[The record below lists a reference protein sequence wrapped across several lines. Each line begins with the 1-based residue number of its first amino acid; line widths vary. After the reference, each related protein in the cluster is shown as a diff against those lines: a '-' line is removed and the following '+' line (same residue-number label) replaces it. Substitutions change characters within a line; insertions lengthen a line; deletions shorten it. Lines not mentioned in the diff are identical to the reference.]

1 MSRQHEILEAAATK
15 DGQERIW
22 DAFRR
27 WGFLQAKLDPLG
39 DVQPVAMPD
48 LDVTGPEGDAARR
61 FYCGSIGA
69 EFMHIADA
77 EKREWIQAR
86 MEAEAPEVDRARILD
101 WLVRAEIF
109 EQVLQTRY
117 LGTKR
122 YSLEGE
128 ASLLPLLDSILGAAA
143 NQGAEQAVVAMSHR
157 GRLNVMVHIVGRA
170 AAEVFA
176 RFEDVDPRSVLG
188 GGDVKYHMGATGN
201 FVTADERNVAMHLVS
216 NPSHL
221 EAVNPVAV
229 GRARAKQQR
238 ARDTERKKIVPV
250 IMYGD
255 APFAGQGI
263 LAETLNMSGVE
274 GFTVGGSIHVVVN

>member
-1 MSRQHEILEAAATK
+1 M
-15 DGQERIW
+15 
-22 DAFRR
+22 
-27 WGFLQAKLDPLG
+27 G
-39 DVQPVAMPD
+39 DVKPEAMAD
-48 LDVTGPEGDAARR
+48 LDVTGPEADAARQ
-61 FYCGSIGA
+61 FYCGTIGA
-69 EFMHIADA
+69 EFMHIASR

-86 MEAEAPEVDRARILD
+86 MEAEAPEVDRERILD

-143 NQGAEQAVVAMSHR
+143 SQGAEQAVMAMSHR
-157 GRLNVMVHIVGRA
+157 GRLNVMVHIVGRG

-188 GGDVKYHMGATGN
+188 GGDVKYHMGATGD
-201 FVTADERNVAMHLVS
+201 FVTADGSRVAIHLVS

-221 EAVNPVAV
+221 EAVDPVAV

-238 ARDTERKKIVPV
+238 ANDTERRKIVPV
-250 IMYGD
+250 IMHGD
-255 APFAGQGI
+255 AAFAGQGI
-263 LAETLNMSGVE
+263 LAETLNMSGVD
-274 GFTVGGSIHVVVN
+274 GFTVGGSIHVVVNNLIGFTTIPRDSHSSRFSTDWLCACRCRFST

>member
-27 WGFLQAKLDPLG
+27 WGFLQAKIDPQG

-128 ASLLPLLDSILGAAA
+128 ASLLPLLDSILGAGA
-143 NQGAEQAVVAMSHR
+143 NQGAKQAVGARRREVPH
-157 GRLNVMVHIVGRA
+157 GRDRK
-170 AAEVFA
+170 F
-176 RFEDVDPRSVLG
+176 
-188 GGDVKYHMGATGN
+188 
-201 FVTADERNVAMHLVS
+201 
-216 NPSHL
+216 
-221 EAVNPVAV
+221 
-229 GRARAKQQR
+229 
-238 ARDTERKKIVPV
+238 RDRRRTER
-250 IMYGD
+250 GD
-255 APFAGQGI
+255 APGFESEPPGSGRPGGGGTRASKTATRGRHGTKKDCAGDHARRRGVRRAGNSGGN
-263 LAETLNMSGVE
+263 AEHVRRRRIY
-274 GFTVGGSIHVVVN
+274 GGGLDSRGGE

>member
-1 MSRQHEILEAAATK
+1 MSRQQGTLEAAGAK
-15 DGQERIW
+15 EGQERIW

-27 WGFLQAKLDPLG
+27 WGFLQAQLDPLG
-39 DVQPVAMPD
+39 DVKLEAMAE
-48 LDVTGPEGDAARR
+48 LEVTGPEADAARH
-61 FYCGSIGA
+61 FYCGTIGA
-69 EFMHIADA
+69 EFMHIADR

-128 ASLLPLLDSILGAAA
+128 AALLPLLDLVLGAAA
-143 NQGAEQAVVAMSHR
+143 EQGAEKALRAMSHG
-157 GRLNVMVHIVGRA
+157 GRLNVMVHIVGRS

-188 GGDVKYHMGATGN
+188 GGDGKYHMGATGE
-201 FVTADERNVAMHLVS
+201 FATAGGKK
-216 NPSHL
+216 
-221 EAVNPVAV
+221 V
-229 GRARAKQQR
+229 GM
-238 ARDTERKKIVPV
+238 DL
-250 IMYGD
+250 G
-255 APFAGQGI
+255 
-263 LAETLNMSGVE
+263 
-274 GFTVGGSIHVVVN
+274 